1 MQIEK
6 LRSATTD
13 GNKWTLLQLQERWD
27 AILLSSVAA
36 APTQDIDECL
46 EHLGFAR
53 IDSVLGIT
61 IALQTEQ

>member
-1 MQIEK
+1 MQVQK
-6 LRSATTD
+6 LRSATAD
-13 GNKWTLLQLQERWD
+13 GSKWTLKQLMERWD
-27 AILLSSVAA
+27 DIVLSSVAA

-53 IDSVLGIT
+53 IDSELGLT